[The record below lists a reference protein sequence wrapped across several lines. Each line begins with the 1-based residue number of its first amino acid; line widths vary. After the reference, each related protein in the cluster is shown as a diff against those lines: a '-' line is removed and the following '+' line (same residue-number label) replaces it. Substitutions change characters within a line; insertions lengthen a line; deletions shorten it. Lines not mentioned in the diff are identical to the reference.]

1 MTCQGYGMYKKFCII
16 LFVSIFVSI
25 AVCTDACADN
35 PDNHAPKLW
44 QVGMSIGYAN
54 YPSSQLEEGN
64 TAVGRLALRINAL
77 RLERLTC
84 GLEVGVQN
92 GNDVDLS
99 QSLQTEIG
107 LPNIHFTVK
116 PIIDFLGTLQVSL
129 TDSVFI
135 LLNGG
140 VAYRQLSVSESTLSG
155 KQQLNGELQAG
166 LGMKI
171 TSETKVIA
179 YYQGIYSGSTIFVPN
194 AVGGAANGGSIKN
207 IPTQHAGFLG
217 VEIAL

>member
-84 GLEVGVQN
+84 GLEVGLQN
-92 GNDVDLS
+92 GNDMDFA
-99 QSLQTEIG
+99 QSLRTVIDIPAVH
-107 LPNIHFTVK
+107 LTVK
-116 PIIDFLGTLQVSL
+116 PTIDFLGTLQVSL
-129 TDSVFI
+129 TESIFI

-140 VAYRQLSVSESTLSG
+140 VAYRQLCVSESSITG
-155 KQQLNGELQAG
+155 KQQLSGELQAG

-171 TSETKVIA
+171 TSETKVVV
-179 YYQGIYSGSTIFVPN
+179 YYQGIYSNGHTFFEPGPLNI
-194 AVGGAANGGSIKN
+194 GGSIKN